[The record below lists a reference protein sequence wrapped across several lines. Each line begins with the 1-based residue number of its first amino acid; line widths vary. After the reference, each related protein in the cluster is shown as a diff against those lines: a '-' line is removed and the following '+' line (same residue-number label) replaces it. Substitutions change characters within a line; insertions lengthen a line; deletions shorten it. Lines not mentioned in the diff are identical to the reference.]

1 MAMHAS
7 ALPVLPAFQTLL
19 LGHAARRARPHVPPE
34 VLRAKSLSQLRAIFG
49 WLIPDRR
56 WQGSPVGASSRERL
70 FTPLITFWAF
80 LSQVLSVDS
89 ACRTA
94 VRKVQAWWVR
104 QGGGAMSANT
114 SAYCQARARLSEE
127 TLEALQQQLARGM
140 EGERPE
146 QQLWRG
152 RRIKLVD
159 GTTCSMPD
167 TVPNQDAYP
176 QPSGQKAGCGF
187 PMLKLVGLFSLAT
200 GALLHAVHGPVR
212 VHDAQLFRQLWS
224 HLTQGDVLLAD
235 RGFCSFGLLAALQ
248 QRGID
253 SLLRLHQARSVN
265 WRRGK
270 RLGKDDRRLEWLK
283 PSRCPRTLSAEQFA
297 ALPDRLTVR
306 LLRIKPT
313 LKGFRPRSLVLVTT
327 LLDPVAY
334 PAEAL
339 AALYLQRWGVELHF
353 RELKTLMRLDV
364 LRCRS
369 PQMIRKELLMHFIAY
384 NLVRAVML
392 QAALCHQVELSRLS
406 FKGTLDALQAF
417 AAVLQGGGL
426 SIRQQAALESELLR
440 LIASDP
446 VRPRPGRVEPR
457 AKKRRP
463 KNYQLLTKP
472 RHKFVLTQRRNRH
485 KACLT

>member
-1 MAMHAS
+1 MHAS
-7 ALPVLPAFQTLL
+7 ALPILPGFQALL
-19 LGHAARRARPHVPPE
+19 LGQAARRARPQVPPA
-34 VLRAKSLSQLRAIFG
+34 VLQAKSLSQLRALFG
-49 WLIPDRR
+49 LLIPDSR
-56 WQGSPVGASSRERL
+56 WQGLPRGPSGRQRL

-80 LSQVLSVDS
+80 LSQVLSADS

-94 VRKVQAWWVR
+94 VRKVQAWWIR
-104 QGGGAMSANT
+104 QGGGPMSANT
-114 SAYCQARARLSEE
+114 SAYCQARARLPEA
-127 TLEALQQQLARGM
+127 TLEAIHQQLAGGM
-140 EGERPE
+140 ESELPDPHW
-146 QQLWRG
+146 WRG
-152 RRIKLVD
+152 HQVKVVE

-167 TVPNQDAYP
+167 TAQNQEAYP
-176 QPSGQKAGCGF
+176 QPSGQKADCGF

-212 VHDAQLFRQLWS
+212 VHDVQLFRQLWH
-224 HLTQGDVLLAD
+224 HLAPGDVLVAD
-235 RGFCSFGLLAALQ
+235 RGFCSFGLLATLQ
-248 QRGID
+248 QRGVD
-253 SLLRLHQARSVN
+253 GLMRLHQARRVN
-265 WRRGK
+265 WRRGQ
-270 RLGKDDRRLEWLK
+270 RLGKADRQLAWTK
-283 PSRCPRTLSAEQFA
+283 PRGCPRTLSAEQFA
-297 ALPDRLTVR
+297 ALPDTLTVR
-306 LLRIKPT
+306 QARVKVT

-339 AALYLQRWGVELHF
+339 AGLYLQRWQVELHF

-369 PQMIRKELLMHFIAY
+369 PQMIGKELLMHFIAY

-392 QAALCHQVELSRLS
+392 QAALQHQVALSRLS

-426 SIRQQAALESELLR
+426 SVRQQAALESELLR

-446 VRPRPGRVEPR
+446 VRARPDRVEPR

-472 RHKFVLTQRRNRH
+472 RHQFVLTQRRSRH
-485 KACLT
+485 KAPLT